1 MTTTTESKVTPDE
14 EEDEQQF
21 QRARDEA
28 EARRK
33 RILEQAHGRLDVVTG
48 VATTTTTETEDV
60 VAGTGDHGGEEEGT
74 ESGGGGGGGVSSST
88 KHLSSGQA
96 KLAAMRRRR
105 YKKGTAAAAGGATGN
120 ETDATPTT
128 TETTTTIPEPAVAS
142 EPTHKVTTPVEKE
155 EEEEEEHV
163 AATTTS
169 HDEEPEEKKK
179 YMGVAKMRRKMI
191 KEKQM
196 AAAAAAASDEH
207 DATGPAAASS
217 SSSTTTSTAA
227 AAQRLYQKKRKAVYT
242 LPILMH
248 VVTIVLLFWVGLDLG
263 LQQTRTETVLV
274 HTGVAPVQ
282 DGLAIFRVSPSS
294 SASSSLWSFF
304 RTKSTSSLAGS
315 EEQRSDLSAV
325 VQDEFSDVTRERKPK
340 NIDPLFGVDLDE
352 YTAGPG
358 LFMMAGRLAVR
369 AHRINLA
376 LFYYFPVNTIRS
388 MRDFVRQ
395 LIRMPPMLC
404 LLALAIRQVV
414 GKLLLG
420 AKLPD
425 KSDDDTEPG
434 AGTGKDVMAMIKS
447 FIMSFTARAFPTM
460 VGLYDAF
467 VHLRADM
474 YVVVCGFLVGLAWNH
489 MGGPGLLQ
497 ASSGLLSER
506 PEETI
511 IPGIDTATIDAT
523 GEVFVPALEAADVTP
538 PEATADVGMRDEL

>member
-1 MTTTTESKVTPDE
+1 MNNNNIERQAVEHDE
-14 EEDEQQF
+14 EQLQKAREQ
-21 QRARDEA
+21 A
-28 EARRK
+28 EARRQ
-33 RILEQAHGRLDVVTG
+33 RILEQAHGRLDLVAG
-48 VATTTTTETEDV
+48 VAAATTTTTTATTTTTGETMHQDV
-60 VAGTGDHGGEEEGT
+60 TGGAGDHHSGEEED
-74 ESGGGGGGGVSSST
+74 T
-88 KHLSSGQA
+88 KHLSGQA

-105 YKKGTAAAAGGATGN
+105 YKKGAAAGATPAAATVK
-120 ETDATPTT
+120 ETD
-128 TETTTTIPEPAVAS
+128 TTTTVPEPAVAAS
-142 EPTHKVTTPVEKE
+142 EPTPEATSVEEEKE
-155 EEEEEEHV
+155 KEEHV
-163 AATTTS
+163 AVTTTTA

-196 AAAAAAASDEH
+196 AAAAADEN
-207 DATGPAAASS
+207 DSTGQTE
-217 SSSTTTSTAA
+217 SSTAS
-227 AAQRLYQKKRKAVYT
+227 AQPLYTLNKKKRKAMYT

-248 VVTIVLLFWVGLDLG
+248 VVTIVLLFLVGLDLG

-282 DGLAIFRVSPSS
+282 SGLAILNVSPSL
-294 SASSSLWSFF
+294 SLF
-304 RTKSTSSLAGS
+304 RKSNTTTSPATNLADS
-315 EEQRSDLSAV
+315 KEQHPDTTV
-325 VQDEFSDVTRERKPK
+325 EDEFADITRERKTK

-358 LFMMAGRLAVR
+358 LFMMVGRLAVW

-376 LFYYFPVNTIRS
+376 VFYYFPVNTVRS

-425 KSDDDTEPG
+425 KSEDDTEPG
-434 AGTGKDVMAMIKS
+434 GAGAGKDVMAMVKS
-447 FIMSFTARAFPTM
+447 FLMSFTARAFPTM

-489 MGGPGLLQ
+489 MGGPALLD
-497 ASSGLLSER
+497 ASSALLSER
-506 PEETI
+506 PEEAMV
-511 IPGIDTATIDAT
+511 PGIDTATIDAT
-523 GEVFVPALEAADVTP
+523 GEVFVPAFEAADATP
-538 PEATADVGMRDEL
+538 PEAVADAGLGDEL